1 MYLRLSID
9 VVITVIFVFIT
20 IFFVMDRQVWA
31 RLELI
36 TCWLGQKTAN
46 TVIPEDTFSRY
57 VGKMLEAIL
66 SKEFFKFSEK
76 S

>member
-1 MYLRLSID
+1 M
-9 VVITVIFVFIT
+9 
-20 IFFVMDRQVWA
+20 
-31 RLELI
+31 LELI
-36 TCWLGQKTAN
+36 TWWLGTREAN

-57 VGKMLEAIL
+57 VGKILEAIL

>member
-1 MYLRLSID
+1 M
-9 VVITVIFVFIT
+9 
-20 IFFVMDRQVWA
+20 
-31 RLELI
+31 LELI
-36 TCWLGQKTAN
+36 TWWLRQRDAN

-57 VGKMLEAIL
+57 VGNILEAIL